1 MCPDTSL
8 RAADYSGTP
17 LPRKLGIV
25 PGSRLGLVD
34 PPPAFL
40 DLLVPWPPGAT
51 VVTDG
56 VDLDVALVFVTRR
69 AQLAAGHAAIAPRL
83 TPAGALWFAWPKRGS
98 DVQSDVNGDV
108 LRDIILPT
116 GWVDTKVC
124 AIDLTWSALRFVRRL
139 QLRG

>member
-34 PPPAFL
+34 PPPAFAG
-40 DLLVPWPPGAT
+40 LLVPWPPGAT
-51 VVTDG
+51 VVADG
-56 VDLDVALVFVTRR
+56 LDLDVAVVFVTRG
-69 AQLAAGHAAIAPRL
+69 AQLAPTHAAMAPRL
-83 TPAGALWFAWPKRGS
+83 KPAGALWFAWPKRGS
-98 DVQSDVNGDV
+98 GVETDLNGDV
-108 LRDIILPT
+108 LRDVILPT

-124 AIDLTWSALRFVRRL
+124 AIDGTWSGLRFVRRRER
-139 QLRG
+139 RG